1 MCTFKQPAASTLATP
16 DCLLETDFSFSSLS
30 PFLSLLFSPN
40 SSVVIGKRG
49 FSAAALESSED
60 GLASSETHGTFTVLT
75 VQSSLPWQQG
85 CCISRAITKL
95 QKLGTLAPCGI
106 PVTSNVRRPPPSMSD
121 RVALV
126 SLCCACTN

>member
-75 VQSSLPWQQG
+75 VQSSLPWQRSKSAA
-85 CCISRAITKL
+85 SRA
-95 QKLGTLAPCGI
+95 
-106 PVTSNVRRPPPSMSD
+106 PSPNCKNSERSH
-121 RVALV
+121 RVGFL
-126 SLCCACTN
+126 